1 MRMEK
6 QRILENVCLV
16 IIAFIFA
23 WLFFSKNEKIITET
37 KIEKTEKHDTI
48 FKKDTL
54 TLTTFKEK
62 PIEIIKTDTF
72 ITTKKDTVILPTE
85 KKEFERTVCSNVDTA
100 KVKVYTTG
108 INTTLDSVSVSFNRR
123 EITNTIYIK
132 ETNTKQKK
140 KLISISPQIGAGYGF
155 FNKKPDIYVGVG
167 VSFNF

>member
-1 MRMEK
+1 MEK

-48 FKKDTL
+48 YKRDTL
-54 TLTTFKEK
+54 TLTAFKEK

-85 KKEFERTVCSNVDTA
+85 KKEFERTVCSNVD

>member
-1 MRMEK
+1 MKRDK
-6 QRILENVCLV
+6 ILEYSILA
-16 IIAFIFA
+16 IIVFVFS
-23 WLFFSKNEKIITET
+23 WLLFSKNEKIITET

-48 FKKDTL
+48 YKKDTL

-62 PIEIIKTDTF
+62 KIETIKTDTF

-85 KKEFERTVCSNVDTA
+85 KKEFERTVCSNIDTA

-140 KLISISPQIGAGYGF
+140 NFISISPQIGAGYGF

-167 VSFNF
+167 ISFNF